1 MFGVVPQIQ
10 KIMKKKRK
18 LTGSKIRKTND
29 RSKLTSSGFGEEN
42 CAAKTKLEGTISLL
56 LSTFLLEDNNSS
68 FLSKKKKQK
77 RKTRFI

>member
-1 MFGVVPQIQ
+1 MFGVVPQNQ

-42 CAAKTKLEGTISLL
+42 CAAKTKLEGTI
-56 LSTFLLEDNNSS
+56 LSVIVDVSTRRQQLFIFEQN
-68 FLSKKKKQK
+68 KK
-77 RKTRFI
+77 KTRFI